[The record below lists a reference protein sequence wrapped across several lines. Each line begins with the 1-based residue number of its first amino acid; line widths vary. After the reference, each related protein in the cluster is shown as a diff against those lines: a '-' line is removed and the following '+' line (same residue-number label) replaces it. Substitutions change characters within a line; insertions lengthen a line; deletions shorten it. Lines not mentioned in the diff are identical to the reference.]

1 MGPEIIETNS
11 VHSGD
16 TQKAIAVIERDPHQ
30 TKANFVSTH
39 LDYFRYTT

>member
-1 MGPEIIETNS
+1 MRPEIIETNS

-30 TKANFVSTH
+30 TCVIEMGLFLGSSV
-39 LDYFRYTT
+39 